1 MNINPLSTR
10 PELAV
15 KTVKVQEQK
24 ANSNKPI
31 QEVKEIQEDKVED
44 EQKFNP
50 TPLST
55 SYDPYK

>member
-1 MNINPLSTR
+1 MHINLLSTR
-10 PELAV
+10 PEVAV

-24 ANSNKPI
+24 ANLNKPI
-31 QEVKEIQEDKVED
+31 QEVKKIQEDKVQE